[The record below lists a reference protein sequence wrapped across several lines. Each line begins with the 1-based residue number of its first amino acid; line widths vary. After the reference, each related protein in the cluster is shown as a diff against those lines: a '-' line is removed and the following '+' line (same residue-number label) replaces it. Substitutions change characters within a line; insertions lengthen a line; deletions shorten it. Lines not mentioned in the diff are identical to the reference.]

1 MSAARAQV
9 KGVSSAL
16 DRAPIFRDESTM
28 QIRLAHA
35 GDLAAINA
43 IYNHYVLHST
53 CTYQLAP
60 ESDGARRAWFQAH
73 GKEHPVTVAES
84 AGEVVGWASLN
95 RYHPR
100 EAYARTVENSIYVRH
115 DRQRRG
121 IGRALLAD
129 QIERARQLGHHTIL
143 ALISAEQAAS
153 IALHEAFGFQKA
165 AHLRELGWKQGQ
177 WLDVVFMQLLL

>member
-1 MSAARAQV
+1 
-9 KGVSSAL
+9 
-16 DRAPIFRDESTM
+16 M
-28 QIRLAHA
+28 QIRLARA
-35 GDLAAINA
+35 SDLVAINA

-53 CTYQLAP
+53 CTYQVTP
-60 ESDGARRAWFQAH
+60 ETEEARRAWFESH
-73 GKEHPVTVAES
+73 GENHPVTVAEMD
-84 AGEVVGWASLN
+84 GEVVGWGSLN

-121 IGRALLAD
+121 LGRALLAD

-143 ALISAEQAAS
+143 AIISAEQSAS
-153 IALHEAFGFQKA
+153 IALHEAFDFQKA

-177 WLDVVFMQLLL
+177 WLDVVFMQLIL